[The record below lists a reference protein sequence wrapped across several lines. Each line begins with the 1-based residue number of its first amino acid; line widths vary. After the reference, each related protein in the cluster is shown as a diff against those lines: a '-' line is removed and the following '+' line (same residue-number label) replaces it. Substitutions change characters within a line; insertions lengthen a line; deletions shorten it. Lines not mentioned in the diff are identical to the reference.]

1 MTGAF
6 TSRPVTYNR
15 PGAGSQGSYMAVAM
29 AAAVILSW
37 IARLE
42 GVTVP
47 GEVTAAV
54 ATLIGWAA
62 GKWGT

>member
-1 MTGAF
+1 MKPIF
-6 TSRPVTYNR
+6 EPKQVTYTQ
-15 PGAGSQGSYMAVAM
+15 PGAGAQGSYMAVAM
-29 AAAVILSW
+29 AVAVITSW
-37 IARLE
+37 AVSLT
-42 GVTVP
+42 GVEVP